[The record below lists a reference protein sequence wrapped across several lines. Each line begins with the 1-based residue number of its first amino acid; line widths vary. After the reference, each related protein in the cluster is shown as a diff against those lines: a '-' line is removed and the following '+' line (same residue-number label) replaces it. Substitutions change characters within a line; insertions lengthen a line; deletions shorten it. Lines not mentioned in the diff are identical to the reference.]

1 MTVANKVQSKV
12 PQLRFPEFSGS
23 WASYKLGAL
32 SDIRSASR
40 VHREQWAESGVPFF
54 RTSDVVAA
62 HKGQD
67 NKKVFIP
74 NDLYEALSKK
84 SGTVKANDLLVT
96 GGGSIGVPYLIP
108 SDDPLYFKDADLL
121 WFSNKDTLNGLYLYE
136 YLLSPKFRRHLER
149 ISHKGTISHYTIEQA
164 KKTPIILPKVGEQ
177 KKITDLLS
185 SVNKKISLIKQKHE
199 QLVQYKKGILQQL
212 FSQQLR
218 FKDDNGQDFPDWT
231 QAHLNEIA
239 MPIKRKAEKAIGNV
253 MTISAGKGFLHQK
266 ERFSQVI
273 AGTSLDKYTLI
284 KEGEFSYNRGN
295 SKSYTYGCI
304 YKLSGDEEA
313 LVPFVYRS
321 FKLKAGVADFYAHLF
336 EGKYLD
342 RQLRR
347 LISSS
352 ARMDGLLNIG
362 EKDFYKVTV
371 PVPCDEEQKKI
382 ATFITS
388 LNQKIDLAQQQIEQT
403 QTYKQG
409 LLQQMFV

>member
-1 MTVANKVQSKV
+1 MTVVEKVQSKV
-12 PQLRFPEFSGS
+12 PRLRFPEFNGAWEENNLGSVSKNVMYGAGAAATEYDGTNGYIRITDIDDESRDFLDVKISSPEGEWDDKYILKEGDLVFARTGASTGKCYKYKKPDGRLFFAGFLIKAGLDESYIDFVYQNTFRPSYWRWISVMSVRSGQPGIN
-23 WASYKLGAL
+23 AEELKSYKFNA
-32 SDIRSASR
+32 
-40 VHREQWAESGVPFF
+40 
-54 RTSDVVAA
+54 
-62 HKGQD
+62 
-67 NKKVFIP
+67 
-74 NDLYEALSKK
+74 
-84 SGTVKANDLLVT
+84 
-96 GGGSIGVPYLIP
+96 
-108 SDDPLYFKDADLL
+108 
-121 WFSNKDTLNGLYLYE
+121 
-136 YLLSPKFRRHLER
+136 PKEVER
-149 ISHKGTISHYTIEQA
+149 
-164 KKTPIILPKVGEQ
+164 
-177 KKITDLLS
+177 
-185 SVNKKISLIKQKHE
+185 KKISRLLISVDKKTSLLKQKHE
-199 QLVQYKKGILQQL
+199 QLEQYKKGIMQQL

-218 FKDDNGQDFPDWT
+218 FKDDDGQDFPDWK
-231 QAHLNEIA
+231 QVHLNEVA
-239 MPIKRKAEKAIGNV
+239 TPIKRKAEKAIENV

-304 YKLSGDEEA
+304 YKLSGDKEA
-313 LVPFVYRS
+313 LVPFIYRS

-371 PVPCDEEQKKI
+371 PYPCDDEQEKI
-382 ATFITS
+382 AALITS
-388 LNQKIDLAQQQIEQT
+388 LNQKINLAQQQIEQT